1 MMSSLRII
9 AIANQKGGV
18 GKTTTSVNLATA
30 LAACGRRV
38 LLVDFDPQ
46 GNASTGLGIDEDD
59 RAANTYRLVTGEV
72 TAKVA
77 IQESNVA
84 GLDIIV
90 AVVDL
95 SAAEIELTT
104 IDRRE
109 FRLADALEPIAA
121 DYDYIIIDCPP
132 SLGLLT
138 VNALCAAHSVL
149 VPLQCEFYALEG
161 LSQLM
166 RTIASVQGGLNR
178 QLAMQGIVL
187 TMYDGRN
194 KLSEQVANDVRT
206 HLGNLVYNTVIPR
219 NVRISGYDYI
229 IIDCPPSLG
238 LLTVNALCAAHSVL
252 VPLQCEFYALEGL
265 SQLMRTIASVQGGL
279 NRQLA
284 LQGIVLTMYDGRNK
298 LSEQVAN
305 DVRTHLGNLVY
316 NTVIP
321 RNVRVSEAPSF
332 GQPVLIY
339 DLNCAG
345 SKAYI
350 ALAAELL
357 AQEKEAA

>member
-1 MMSSLRII
+1 MTSSLRII

-59 RAANTYRLVTGEV
+59 RAVNSYRLVTGEV
-72 TAKVA
+72 TAKAA
-77 IQESNVA
+77 IQESKVA
-84 GLDIIV
+84 GLDIIA

-95 SAAEIELTT
+95 SAAEVELTT
-104 IDRRE
+104 IARRE
-109 FRLADALEPIAA
+109 FRLTDALEPIAA
-121 DYDYIIIDCPP
+121 GYDYIIIDCPP

-138 VNALCAAHSVL
+138 VNALFAAHSVL

-178 QLAMQGIVL
+178 QLVMQGIVL

-194 KLSEQVANDVRT
+194 KLSEQVATDVRT

-219 NVRISGYDYI
+219 NIRI
-229 IIDCPPSLG
+229 
-238 LLTVNALCAAHSVL
+238 
-252 VPLQCEFYALEGL
+252 
-265 SQLMRTIASVQGGL
+265 
-279 NRQLA
+279 
-284 LQGIVLTMYDGRNK
+284 
-298 LSEQVAN
+298 
-305 DVRTHLGNLVY
+305 
-316 NTVIP
+316 
-321 RNVRVSEAPSF
+321 SEAPSF

-357 AQEKEAA
+357 EQEKEAA